1 MEVLK
6 MKKEYKLKM
15 LESELRKVLA
25 EALMEMKD
33 PYIDT
38 VRSLITF
45 SRVEVSKDKRYA
57 DIFVSVLGDENK
69 RKEVVEYL
77 ESKKGYFRT
86 YVAKNI
92 RMYVAPELR
101 FKEDKGIEATVRI
114 AQLLDSIKEK
124 EKSDDNK

>member
-1 MEVLK
+1 
-6 MKKEYKLKM
+6 MKQEYKLKM

-86 YVAKNI
+86 FVAKNI

-114 AQLLDSIKEK
+114 AQLLDSIKGK

>member
-1 MEVLK
+1 
-6 MKKEYKLKM
+6 MKQEYKLKM

-69 RKEVVEYL
+69 RREIVEYL